1 MVKSK
6 INPKVVYKETKEIEP
21 DDLKYESFP
30 YNIIFDTIDPDSPKQ
45 VIFGQLKTTYENDG
59 VSYYPMY
66 FLNRKNIAS
75 QMGVLEIEKHK
86 KLDIFEGGDGGEI
99 IPDVKHIVL
108 HSFVNKDYL
117 DSMES
122 DSDTESES
130 SSDSGPESDELSESE
145 DDLFHVKT
153 DKTPIDR
160 KSIFTIDIHKKQV
173 PTLPEETK
181 VDAQTIRKTYNLAPS
196 DDWIVKFMKNRNY
209 KINDNNDCLFSSVF
223 HAFNEIGENLTV
235 DKLKALLADELTDEI
250 YQDKKKAYLE
260 YENVLTEN
268 QRIIGGRKKAM
279 DVLKKRVKSNDVSND
294 ERRRIVEEAKKIKQ
308 NIADTVQSNRDVET
322 FVKHNMHGNFLE
334 MRNVNSF
341 GQYQDFVKS
350 TRHSAEQSDITIMEH
365 LLNVKFIVLSEDAY
379 KEQSMDSVLDC
390 GKDSDA
396 KFSPNFYIIVS
407 RSGQK
412 YNLISYKDKKLLT
425 FREIPYDIK
434 MLIINKCMEKNAG
447 NYNYIQDF
455 RNLKSRMGIPV
466 DDEDDTEDIV
476 NSGVEHDPKIVFT
489 FQANSQN
496 KVTPGCGCGEQIPME
511 KILQYIHLAKV
522 PKWRNKLDDSWTEAP
537 FTLGKHRWA
546 STENQYQGAKYINS
560 YPEFAMLFSIDSNS
574 PFSKDPALAKL
585 VGGKNKHQL
594 KPPHVKHVDKDFYG
608 ERSVKEKY
616 NGLVAKFEQNLDLAD
631 MLLSTRPATLMQFVR
646 GKKPEIRYDLM
657 RVRDYL
663 ASKNMR

>member
-1 MVKSK
+1 MVKSN
-6 INPKVVYKETKEIEP
+6 INPKVGYKETTDIEP

-30 YNIIFDTIDPDSPKQ
+30 YNIIFDTIDPNHPIQ

-66 FLNRKNIAS
+66 FLSKKNIAS

-99 IPDVKHIVL
+99 IPDVKNIVL

-122 DSDTESES
+122 VSDTDSES
-130 SSDSGPESDELSESE
+130 DSEFGAEPEVLSESE

-160 KSIFTIDIHKKQV
+160 KSVFTIDIHKKQV
-173 PTLPEETK
+173 ATLPEETK
-181 VDAQTIRKTYNLAPS
+181 TDAQTIRKTYNLAPS

-209 KINDNNDCLFSSVF
+209 KINDSNDCLFAAVF
-223 HAFNEIGENLTV
+223 NAFNEIGENLTV
-235 DKLKALLADELTDEI
+235 DKLKTLLADELTDEM

-260 YENVLTEN
+260 YDNIITEN
-268 QRIIGGRKKAM
+268 NKIIGGRKKAM
-279 DVLKKRVKSNDVSND
+279 DILKKRVKSNDVSND

-308 NIADTVQSNRDVET
+308 NITDTIQSNRETET
-322 FVKHNMHGNFLE
+322 FVKQNMHGNFLE
-334 MRNVNSF
+334 MRNINSF

-350 TRHSAEQSDITIMEH
+350 SRHTAEQSDITIMEH
-365 LLNVKFIVLSEDAY
+365 ALNVKFIILSEDAY

-390 GKDSDA
+390 GKDADA

-407 RSGQK
+407 RAGNK
-412 YNLISYKDKKLLT
+412 YNLVSYKEKKLLT
-425 FREIPYDIK
+425 FREIPYDVK
-434 MLIINKCMEKNAG
+434 MLIINKCMENNAG

-466 DDEDDTEDIV
+466 DDEEETEDIV
-476 NSGVEHDPKIVFT
+476 NNGVEHDPKIVFT

-511 KILQYIHLAKV
+511 KILQYIQLAKI

-537 FTLGKHRWA
+537 FTLGKRRWA
-546 STENQYQGAKYINS
+546 SAENQYQGAKYTNS

-585 VGGKNKHQL
+585 VGGNNKHQL